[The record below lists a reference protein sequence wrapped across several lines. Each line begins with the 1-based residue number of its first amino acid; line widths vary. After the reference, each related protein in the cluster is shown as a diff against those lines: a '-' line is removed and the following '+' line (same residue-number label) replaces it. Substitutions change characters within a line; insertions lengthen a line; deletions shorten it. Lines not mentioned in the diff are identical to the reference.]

1 MSSSSWF
8 EQLEAQLEQQLEAFL
23 GSHPDQ
29 QELLE
34 REELLE
40 RQRRLHRRRLQIQA
54 QAEQL
59 RQALL
64 QIAGEITQW
73 QKRVQRAKAAG
84 AQELAARAQAH
95 QGQLMGQGRDRWQQ
109 LGELGKEFARVE
121 QDLLELGAAAAAP
134 RAPQVFRPV
143 CRGRCRTAGG
153 GRPRRG
159 LGRFRGAPGA
169 GGAAAPLP
177 ACRPLSRSSAP
188 WPFCSRNC

>member
-8 EQLEAQLEQQLEAFL
+8 EQLESQLEQQLEAFL

-34 REELLE
+34 REELQE
-40 RQRRLHRRRLQIQA
+40 RQRRLRQRRLQIQA

-64 QIAGEITQW
+64 QIASEITQW

-84 AQELAARAQAH
+84 AQELAGRAEAH

-109 LGELGKEFARVE
+109 LGELGREFARVE
-121 QDLLELGAAAAAP
+121 QELQELEQRQRPGPRKPTGRTAAAAGQPVEADLE
-134 RAPQVFRPV
+134 RAWADFEARQELEELRRRSRP
-143 CRGRCRTAGG
+143 
-153 GRPRRG
+153 
-159 LGRFRGAPGA
+159 PG
-169 GGAAAPLP
+169 P
-177 ACRPLSRSSAP
+177 
-188 WPFCSRNC
+188 

>member
-121 QDLLELGAAAAAP
+121 QDLLELEQRQRQRPGPRKSSGRSAAAAAEP
-134 RAPQVFRPV
+134 PVEGDLEGAWADFEARQELEELRRRSRP
-143 CRGRCRTAGG
+143 AG
-153 GRPRRG
+153 P
-159 LGRFRGAPGA
+159 
-169 GGAAAPLP
+169 
-177 ACRPLSRSSAP
+177 
-188 WPFCSRNC
+188 